1 MDANLIDRVIIFVF
15 DTISYL
21 KQIVAQ
27 LGDASTDFCVM
38 ASLILF
44 FSLVFIQ
51 ILAPARGYAMGS
63 DQLRQEKNLKLE
75 RENLKTRQG
84 SESTRREKFEERKGE
99 ELVDYCAIL
108 GEDDIQ
114 GKKHGFLAGNKV
126 FRTQVS
132 LAPTHVRWLVSKSV
146 TLSDFNRYLRD
157 GYSNKKIKKT

>member
-1 MDANLIDRVIIFVF
+1 MDASLIDRVIIFVF

-21 KQIVAQ
+21 KQIVTQ

-84 SESTRREKFEERKGE
+84 SESIRREKFEERKGE

-126 FRTQVS
+126 F
-132 LAPTHVRWLVSKSV
+132 
-146 TLSDFNRYLRD
+146 LRRQQ
-157 GYSNKKIKKT
+157 GGSRGSGGL

>member
-1 MDANLIDRVIIFVF
+1 MDASLIDRVIIFVF

-63 DQLRQEKNLKLE
+63 DQLRQERNLKLE
-75 RENLKTRQG
+75 RKNLKT
-84 SESTRREKFEERKGE
+84 K
-99 ELVDYCAIL
+99 
-108 GEDDIQ
+108 
-114 GKKHGFLAGNKV
+114 
-126 FRTQVS
+126 
-132 LAPTHVRWLVSKSV
+132 
-146 TLSDFNRYLRD
+146 
-157 GYSNKKIKKT
+157 

>member
-1 MDANLIDRVIIFVF
+1 MDASLIDRVIIFVF

-84 SESTRREKFEERKGE
+84 SESIRREKFEERKGDK
-99 ELVDYCAIL
+99 LVDYCAIL

-126 FRTQVS
+126 F
-132 LAPTHVRWLVSKSV
+132 
-146 TLSDFNRYLRD
+146 LRRQQ
-157 GYSNKKIKKT
+157 GGSRGSGGL

>member
-1 MDANLIDRVIIFVF
+1 MDASLIDRVIIFVF
-15 DTISYL
+15 DTISSL

-38 ASLILF
+38 ASLF

-51 ILAPARGYAMGS
+51 ILAPARGYAMCSG
-63 DQLRQEKNLKLE
+63 QLRQEKNLKLE

-132 LAPTHVRWLVSKSV
+132 PAPTHVRWLVK
-146 TLSDFNRYLRD
+146 
-157 GYSNKKIKKT
+157 